1 MKPRAIL
8 CFPACALLALCCA
21 CGVPG
26 APQPPSLKLPRP
38 VRDLRAQRK
47 GDKVTLA
54 WTAPRVTT
62 DQEGIRQ
69 LGTTRVCRSLGT
81 EPATTCV
88 PVGEIAG
95 AQAAPANPVTFMD
108 TLSVA
113 LQQQNPGGFVSYAV
127 ETENSGGRSAG
138 LSNSATVPAAPTL
151 PPPDKL
157 VPRMTAEGP
166 VIGWVMPTD
175 ETGAELGLAESMKR
189 KATVSYRYRL
199 YRRDKDKPNAAPIR
213 VPVEDAFVS
222 PELAQPNFNVRD
234 HSAEWEKT
242 YVYWATVVTTVRAGG
257 QTAEVEG
264 GDSPPVEVFAHDVFP
279 PAVPGGAQAVYSPIP
294 GQAGFIDLTWVPDT
308 EADLA
313 GYNLYRHEEGA
324 APVKI
329 NSELVKTPAFRD
341 THVVAGHRYFY
352 SVSAVDLRGNESGK
366 SGETSEVVP

>member
-1 MKPRAIL
+1 MRVRTTAG
-8 CFPACALLALCCA
+8 FVACALLALCCA

-47 GDKVTLA
+47 GDQVTLT

-62 DQEGIRQ
+62 DQEGIKQ
-69 LGTTRVCRSLGT
+69 LGASRICRSLGA
-81 EPATTCV
+81 EPATTCT
-88 PVGEIAG
+88 PVGEVTG
-95 AQAAPANPVTFMD
+95 AQAAPANPVTFVD
-108 TLSVA
+108 TLPVA
-113 LQQQNPGGFVSYAV
+113 LQQQNPSGFVSYAV
-127 ETENSGGRSAG
+127 ETENAGGRSAG

-151 PPPDKL
+151 PPPDRL
-157 VPRMTAEGP
+157 VPRLTAEGP
-166 VIGWVMPTD
+166 VLGWTVPSD
-175 ETGAELGLAESMKR
+175 QSGELLRPEAMKA
-189 KATVSYRYRL
+189 KEAVSYGYRL
-199 YRRDKDKPNAAPIR
+199 YRRDKDKPNAAPVR
-213 VPVEDAFVS
+213 VPVEDAFAS
-222 PELAQPNFNVRD
+222 PELAQPNLNVRD
-234 HSAEWEKT
+234 RSAEWEKT

-264 GDSPPVEVFAHDVFP
+264 GDSPAVEVLAHDVFP

-313 GYNLYRHEEGA
+313 GYNVYRHEEGA

-341 THVVAGHRYFY
+341 RNVVTGHRYFY
-352 SVSAVDLRGNESGK
+352 SISAVDLRGNESQR
-366 SGETSEVVP
+366 SSEASEVAPQ